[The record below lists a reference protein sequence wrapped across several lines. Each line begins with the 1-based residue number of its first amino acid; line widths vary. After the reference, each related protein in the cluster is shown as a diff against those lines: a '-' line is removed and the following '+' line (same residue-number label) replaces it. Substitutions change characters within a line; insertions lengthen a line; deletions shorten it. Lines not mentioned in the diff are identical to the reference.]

1 MDFLRWQFRP
11 DVKSVSLRI
20 LGGMFALAMSS
31 AYADEPL
38 KVAALVDMS
47 FEELANI
54 EVTSVSKHAEK
65 LSDAAASI
73 FVITGDDIRRSGANS
88 IPEALR
94 LAPNLD
100 VAQVNSTSYAISARG
115 FNNAIGNKLLV
126 LIDGRSVYTP
136 LFSGVDWEM
145 QNVMLDDVDRIEV
158 ISGPGATLW
167 GANAVNGVI
176 NIITKRAEDTQG
188 GLVTASTG
196 NRSSDGA
203 IRYGGKLGDNGYY
216 RVYGMGLG
224 RGSTQRNGVSAN
236 DGWSNRQGG
245 FRADW
250 SAGDDR
256 FTVQGDSYE
265 INLDGN
271 AFGTPTRS
279 GSNLLTRWNRDLDD
293 GASLEIQAY
302 YDHIEHNDPT
312 TFNDREDTYDIQL
325 QHSFQWSDSQRIT
338 WGGGSRYD
346 SSDTQANYLGTA
358 QALFE
363 FIPAEKGL
371 RWNNIFVQDEI
382 ALSQRLKLTLGLKA
396 ESNVY
401 SGVDR
406 LPTIRLAWKLNDT
419 DLLWGAWSRAAR
431 APARADRDFNESLY
445 IPNVIKVPIIGGG
458 PNFQSET
465 AKDIEVGYRSQPNG
479 NVSYSITAFYTVY
492 DNLRSGQPGPTSI
505 TQPPA
510 FIQNMMNGTTMGVE
524 SWATWQLL
532 QSWRLSGGF
541 TVMKER
547 FTFDPGS
554 TDPDGSTDAAND
566 PALTWNLRSSFN
578 LTSNHELDIM
588 VRRIGALPS
597 PAIPAYT
604 AADLN
609 ATWKVTPKL
618 DLSLSA
624 RNLFN
629 QGHIEFSSSTTAL
642 VANAIGRNIALKAR
656 LAF

>member
-11 DVKSVSLRI
+11 DGKGVSLGVF
-20 LGGMFALAMSS
+20 GGMLVMAALS

-38 KVAALVDMS
+38 KVAALADMS

-100 VAQVNSTSYAISARG
+100 VAQVNATTYAITARG

-136 LFSGVDWEM
+136 LFSGVNWEM

-203 IRYGGKLGDNGYY
+203 IRYGGKLGDDGYY
-216 RVYGMGLG
+216 RVYGMGFG
-224 RGSTQRNGVSAN
+224 RGSTQQNGVSAN
-236 DGWSNRQGG
+236 DGWRNRQGG

-250 SAGDDR
+250 SAGADR
-256 FTVQGDSYE
+256 FTVQGDSYQ

-279 GSNLLTRWNRDLDD
+279 GSNLLTRWNRSLDD
-293 GASLEIQAY
+293 GASLEVQAY
-302 YDHIEHNDPT
+302 YDHTEHNDPT
-312 TFNDREDTYDIQL
+312 TFSDHEDTYDIQL
-325 QHSFQWSDSQRIT
+325 QHSFPWSDSQRIT

-346 SSDTQANYLGTA
+346 RSDTRANYLGIA
-358 QALFE
+358 QALYE
-363 FIPAEKGL
+363 FIPAQKGL
-371 RWNNIFVQDEI
+371 RWNNVFMQDEI
-382 ALSQRLKLTLGLKA
+382 ALRPDLKLTLGLKA

-406 LPTIRLAWKLNDT
+406 LPTIRLAWKLSDN
-419 DLLWGAWSRAAR
+419 DLLWAAWSRAAR
-431 APARADRDFNESLY
+431 APARADRDFNFSLY
-445 IPNVIKVPIIGGG
+445 VPNVIKIPFIRGG
-458 PNFQSET
+458 PNFQSEI
-465 AKDIEVGYRSQPNG
+465 ARDIEVGYRAQPSTNF
-479 NVSYSITAFYTVY
+479 SYSITAFYTDY
-492 DNLRSGQPGPTSI
+492 DNLRSGQP
-505 TQPPA
+505 PPA
-510 FIQNMMNGTTMGVE
+510 FVQNMMNATTMGIE
-524 SWATWQLL
+524 SWANWQLM

-554 TDPDGSTDAAND
+554 TDPDGPTDAAND

-578 LTSNHELDIM
+578 LTPNHELDIM
-588 VRRIGALPS
+588 VRRVGALPS

-609 ATWKVTPKL
+609 ATWKVSPKL
-618 DLSLSA
+618 DVSLSA
-624 RNLFN
+624 RNVFN
-629 QGHIEFSSSTTAL
+629 QGHIEFSSSTSTL
-642 VANAIGRNIALKAR
+642 VANAIGRSIALKAR